1 VSYLRE
7 LRKKKKITAEKMA
20 EILGISVPY
29 LYDLE
34 NGRRRLNQD
43 LLKKLREKFGVSA
56 DYILDGRQTVPLPP
70 DAIPVGKLVR
80 IPVYGEI
87 RAGDPA
93 FVRDEIIDWAYIP
106 AEQVKGG
113 DYFYLR
119 VKGDSMEGEKIYE
132 GDYVL
137 VRCQP
142 ILEDGHIGVVSIVGE
157 SASEYGSEATIK
169 KFYRKGNM
177 VILQPANSKYDPII
191 VSANDVHIIGE
202 VIKVERWLNGRH
214 I

>member
-1 VSYLRE
+1 MSYLRE
-7 LRKKKKITAEKMA
+7 LRKKKKLTAEKMA

-56 DYILDGRQTVPLPP
+56 DYILDGKQTVPIPP
-70 DAIPVGKLVR
+70 DAIPVEKMVR

-87 RAGDPA
+87 RAGEPA

-113 DYFYLR
+113 DYFYLC

-137 VRCQP
+137 VRYQP
-142 ILEDGHIGVVSIVGE
+142 VLEDGHIGVVSIAGE

-169 KFYRKGNM
+169 KLHRKKRLSN
-177 VILQPANSKYDPII
+177 YC
-191 VSANDVHIIGE
+191 SAKQRYPPMRSG
-202 VIKVERWLNGRH
+202 G
-214 I
+214 